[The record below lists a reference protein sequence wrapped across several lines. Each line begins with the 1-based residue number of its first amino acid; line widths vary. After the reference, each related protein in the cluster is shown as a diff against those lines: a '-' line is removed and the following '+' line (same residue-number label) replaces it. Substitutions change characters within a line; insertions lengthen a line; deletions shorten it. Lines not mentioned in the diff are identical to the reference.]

1 MVATIKNM
9 MSRWMIGEN
18 NDFENM
24 PASSLR
30 IVVKLRGDEMQRKD
44 NQIRKLQSIIKQ
56 MEKGT

>member
-9 MSRWMIGEN
+9 ILRWVIGAN